1 MNHKDKCDVSASFQK
16 AVKLHLIQKSKKIF
30 ESESIKDFAI
40 VGGASA
46 NLYLREAYEKLCQT
60 FEKKLHTSP
69 LEFCSDNAAMIGRYA
84 VEAYKEKLFTDPY
97 QIDIVHTKKR
107 QAGTLL

>member
-1 MNHKDKCDVSASFQK
+1 MTEQNRCDIAASFQK

-30 ESESIKDFAI
+30 ATEDTKDFAI

-46 NLYLREAYEKLCQT
+46 NLYIREAYENLCKEFGKT
-60 FEKKLHTSP
+60 LHTAP

-97 QIDIVHTKKR
+97 KIDVIHTKKR
-107 QAGTLL
+107 QSGTLL